1 MSEAANRILSNTVY
15 RSVADVGSKIAS
27 AALYVVMARKL
38 GQVGFGVFT
47 FGYVVAA
54 LATMFGSF
62 GQATILT
69 REVARDRGKLGVY
82 FWNTLAL
89 NILLSLP
96 GLAAVALAIGLL
108 GSDRQAA
115 VVIILGLA
123 LIMELLMFT
132 CYAAY
137 QAFERLVLM
146 PISMIAQRLTTAIVG
161 MAALFAG
168 ASVVVVCVIYLGAAI
183 LALALTIR
191 LLYRYVAKPPITIDV
206 TQWIPLLRAAFPL
219 GLFVLFSTALFR
231 ADTAMLALY
240 EPKRIVGDYGA
251 AYRLF
256 ETTLFIA
263 WGVTAAVYPVLV
275 RLTPTTSPPVGAVW
289 ERATKLVIALTLP
302 IAVGAAVLAG
312 PVIEFLYGSNF
323 SGAAPALVLLSPTIA
338 LYPIAFICGTALIS
352 QNRESVM
359 TRAYAVIAAQ
369 NILGNLVLIP
379 LLSLKGA
386 ALGTSLSQLLLT
398 TWLVWKAREAV
409 GGRLHWQ
416 RIVLGPVLATGVAAV
431 SMLLLRST
439 AGLAVATGGLAYV
452 LTLTAFE
459 FVAYP
464 EDARV
469 IRDFLARRL
478 VSRLP
483 EPEGP
488 KAP

>member
-38 GQVGFGVFT
+38 GQVGFGIFT
-47 FGYVVAA
+47 FGYVAAA
-54 LATMFGSF
+54 LATTFGSF
-62 GQATILT
+62 GQATVLT
-69 REVARDRGKLGVY
+69 REVARDRTKLGFY

-89 NILLSLP
+89 NVVLSLP
-96 GLAAVALAIGLL
+96 GLAVAALAVGLL
-108 GSDRQAA
+108 GSDTQTA
-115 VVIILGLA
+115 VIIILGLA
-123 LIMELLMFT
+123 LITELLMFT
-132 CYAAY
+132 CYAVY

-146 PISMIAQRLTTAIVG
+146 PISLIAQRLTTAVVG
-161 MAALFAG
+161 MVALFAG
-168 ASVVVVCVIYLGAAI
+168 ASVVVICLIYLGVAI
-183 LALALTIR
+183 LALVLTLR
-191 LLYRYVAKPPITIDV
+191 LLYRFIAKPAITIDV
-206 TQWIPLLRAAFPL
+206 KRWIPLLRAAFPL

-240 EPKRIVGDYGA
+240 EPTRIVGDYGA

-256 ETTLFIA
+256 ETTLFIT
-263 WGVTAAVYPVLV
+263 WGVTAGVYPVLV
-275 RLTPTTSPPVGAVW
+275 RLTPTSDPTVGAVW

-302 IAVGAAVLAG
+302 IATGAAVLAR
-312 PVIEFLYGSNF
+312 PVIELLYGSDFN
-323 SGAAPALVLLSPTIA
+323 GAAPALVLLSPTIA

-359 TRAYAVIAAQ
+359 TKAYAVIAAQ

-379 LLSLKGA
+379 WLSLKGA

-409 GGRLHWQ
+409 GGRLHWR
-416 RIVLGPVLATGVAAV
+416 RILVGAALASMVAGV

-439 AGLAVATGGLAYV
+439 LGLAIAAGGLTYL

-469 IRDFLARRL
+469 VRDFLARRL
-478 VSRLP
+478 ASRVP
-483 EPEGP
+483 EAQGP
-488 KAP
+488 AP